1 MAQPRKN
8 GGKILSVIAAI
19 LFAIGSLYYG
29 ILLFDSFRMM
39 RYTILQTESSAVL
52 VAKGLPPR
60 AIPFLIALALLI
72 VFAAVQVLAFIRPR
86 FTVIAALSAAIPLA
100 FPLFT
105 DVALAEFTRVGLVH
119 PADLIKFIPFILACL
134 LWLVRVIFFPESRT
148 ESGT

>member
-60 AIPFLIALALLI
+60 AIPYLIALALTIL
-72 VFAAVQVLAFIRPR
+72 FLAVQVIALIRPA
-86 FTVIAALSAAIPLA
+86 FVGIAALSAAVPLA

-105 DVALAEFTRVGLVH
+105 DVTLAEFTRVGLLP
-119 PADLIKFIPFILACL
+119 PADLIKFVPFVLACL
-134 LWLVRVIFFPESRT
+134 SWAIVGIVRTGKE
-148 ESGT
+148 